1 MIKLSV
7 ISFDNKP
14 VAQGPSAVFG
24 EKGGT
29 LGRGA
34 DNHLV
39 VRDPKNFVSRTQAFV
54 RSHQER
60 HSITNLSQANPL
72 ILNGVEIGYKQEHP
86 IRPNDTLQIGMVRLA
101 VEAAPSQSGESSG
114 QRDTG
119 RSEPAAMKAEAEVSH
134 QSIGGAALAAMDS
147 KISPL
152 ELPEPS
158 GIAVAVVPTAATCQ
172 PARLETTGTTGER
185 EALAQAFLRGAG
197 IADNSVAID
206 LNADFMEMIGKMLA
220 ISIQGAVD
228 QTKLRSLVKREV
240 NADVTMVVVRGN
252 NPIKF
257 LEDGG
262 TVMTQML
269 RKKMPGFMAPVEAMQ
284 DAYEDLYAHQL
295 AVVAGMRAMV
305 ADILARLDPE
315 SKKDEPA
322 ASLFKPLMQAN
333 RNAKQLESLTARY
346 RDICREYSG
355 DDAPMFGMAF
365 LDAYEREAEQFKAGA
380 DHAG

>member
-14 VAQGPSAVFG
+14 VAQAPSAVFG
-24 EKGGT
+24 ETGGT
-29 LGRGA
+29 VGRGV

-39 VRDPKNFVSRTQAFV
+39 VQDPKNFVSRTQAFV
-54 RSHQER
+54 RSHRER

-72 ILNGVEIGYKQEHP
+72 LLNGVEIGYKQEHP
-86 IRPNDTLQIGMVRLA
+86 IHPNDTLQIGMVCLA
-101 VEAAPSQSGESSG
+101 IEAVPSQSGASSG
-114 QRDTG
+114 QRDAG
-119 RSEPAAMKAEAEVSH
+119 MAGNAAVPH
-134 QSIGGAALAAMDS
+134 RSIGGASGAVLAAADS
-147 KISPL
+147 GMPL
-152 ELPEPS
+152 ASPEPS
-158 GIAVAVVPTAATCQ
+158 DSASAVVTTAASCQ
-172 PARLETTGTTGER
+172 PAKPETPGAAGDR

-220 ISIQGAVD
+220 LSIQGAVD

-262 TVMTQML
+262 TVLTQML

-305 ADILARLDPE
+305 ADILTRLDPE
-315 SKKDEPA
+315 SKGDEPA
-322 ASLFKPLMQAN
+322 ASIFKPLMQAN

-346 RDICREYSG
+346 RDLCREYSG
-355 DDAPMFGMAF
+355 DNAPMFGMAF
-365 LDAYEREAEQFKAGA
+365 LDAYEREAEQFRSGA